1 MEQMIEFYQ
10 QTKDI
15 DHRAVNET
23 LRKAVEMDRLVNQD
37 GLQAAIRR
45 YDAQIFQMVM
55 SWQHVEQDWYEK
67 KDALTDSVRRLDYRA
82 VLELLDYGHE
92 IECMLY
98 DADPSD
104 TETLHRMIQADKLCE
119 ILEGLLA
126 EGLN

>member
-1 MEQMIEFYQ
+1 MEQVIEFYEQ
-10 QTKDI
+10 VRGI
-15 DHRAVNET
+15 DYRAVNET
-23 LRKAVEMDRLVNQD
+23 LRKAVEMERLTRNFADNYTRWV
-37 GLQAAIRR
+37 
-45 YDAQIFQMVM
+45 DAQIFQ
-55 SWQHVEQDWYEK
+55 SAIIWQNYEPGWHAK
-67 KDALTDSVRRLDYRA
+67 KDNFTTMVQQINYHTILQ
-82 VLELLDYGHE
+82 LLDYGHE

>member
-15 DHRAVNET
+15 DYRAVSET

-37 GLQAAIRR
+37 GLQAATRR
-45 YDAQIFQMVM
+45 YDAQVFQMVL
-55 SWQHVEQDWYEK
+55 SWQHVEQDWYNK

-82 VLELLDYGHE
+82 VLELLDSGHE

-104 TETLHRMIQADKLCE
+104 TETLHRMLEVDKLCQ
-119 ILEGLLA
+119 ILENLI
-126 EGLN
+126 EE